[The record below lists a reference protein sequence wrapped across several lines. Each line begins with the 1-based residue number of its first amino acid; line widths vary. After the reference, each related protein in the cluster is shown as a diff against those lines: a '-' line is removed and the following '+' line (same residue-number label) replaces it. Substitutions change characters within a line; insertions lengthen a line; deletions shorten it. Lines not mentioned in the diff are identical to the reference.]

1 MHTQS
6 PLPTRP
12 RVVELMTPLRAA
24 IALLIA
30 GLVFVA
36 PVVRAQNSDLLLKGG
51 HVIDPRN
58 GISAPMDVAITKGT
72 VSRIAADI
80 PASSATRVVNVSGLY
95 VAPGFI
101 DVHTHVFAGGN
112 PGFANGSSSIS
123 PDTVALRSG
132 VTTVV
137 DAGTSG
143 WQNFPAFK
151 AQVIDRST
159 TRVLAFLNIFPTGFS
174 SGSAIEPPRED
185 RDAKKT
191 ADAVTQYRD
200 YVVGTRIG
208 HYSGSD
214 WTVFDRA
221 AEAAR
226 LSNSVLLVECHLRN
240 FSLQDQLDHMRPGDI
255 LTHAFE
261 QVSERTPVVDAAGKV
276 QPFVLAAQKR
286 GILFDV
292 GHGGA
297 GFWFSQAIPALAQGL
312 APTSFGTD
320 LHRSSLVSGMK
331 DLMNVMSKYLNMG
344 MSLDE
349 VVRRAS
355 WSAAQSIKREDLGHL
370 SPGAPADIAV
380 FRVATGRFGFV
391 DSGGYRLEGDRRLE
405 PEMTLRAGR
414 IAWDLNGLS
423 AKPLDLEA
431 RTPGR

>member
-1 MHTQS
+1 
-6 PLPTRP
+6 
-12 RVVELMTPLRAA
+12 MTPLRAA

-174 SGSAIEPPRED
+174 SGSAIEPPLED
-185 RDAKKT
+185 LDAKKT

-200 YVVGTRIG
+200 FVVGTRIG

>member
-1 MHTQS
+1 MRTHS
-6 PLPTRP
+6 ASSAPP
-12 RVVELMTPLRAA
+12 RVVERVSRRAA
-24 IALLIA
+24 
-30 GLVFVA
+30 FVA
-36 PVVRAQNSDLLLKGG
+36 LMSGLLLVAVAARNQAIDLLLKGG

-58 GISAPMDVAITKGT
+58 GMSAPMDVAITKGT
-72 VSRIAADI
+72 ISRIAADI
-80 PASSATRVVNVSGLY
+80 PASSATRVVDVRGLY

-112 PGFANGSSSIS
+112 PGFADGSSSIS

-174 SGSAIEPPRED
+174 SGSAIAPPLED
-185 RDAKKT
+185 LDAAKT
-191 ADAVTQYRD
+191 AEAVTRYRD
-200 YVVGTRIG
+200 FVVGTRIG

-221 AEAAR
+221 VEAAR

-240 FSLQDQLDHMRPGDI
+240 FSLQDQLDRMRPGDI
-255 LTHAFE
+255 ITHAFE
-261 QVSERTPVVDAAGKV
+261 QVSERLPVVDETGV
-276 QPFVLAAQKR
+276 IRPFVLAAQKR
-286 GILFDV
+286 GVLFDV

-297 GFWFSQAIPALAQGL
+297 GFWFSQAIPALKQGL

-344 MSLDE
+344 MTLED
-349 VVRRAS
+349 VIRRAS
-355 WSAAQSIKREDLGHL
+355 WSAASSIKREDLGHL
-370 SPGAPADIAV
+370 SAGAVADIAV
-380 FRVATGRFGFV
+380 FRVAPGKFGFV
-391 DSGGYRLEGDRRLE
+391 DSGGYRLEGDRRIE

-414 IAWDLNGLS
+414 IVWDLNGLS

-431 RTPGR
+431 RTPNR